1 MHWKQLCARRQR
13 GERRHSIKEAARG
26 GRPRAQRPLELA
38 VVSDDAVEVA
48 RLVSS
53 RPEVPVCLG
62 CERILLCGRDHV
74 GVQLHRRPRGAAAY
88 LPDRWTQQVEFGG
101 RFETCNSTSSPQSTG
116 TPYGRGEH
124 KSTTAWRSTARASR
138 FCLVKSIPDSLR
150 DWATSRAS

>member
-1 MHWKQLCARRQR
+1 M
-13 GERRHSIKEAARG
+13 
-26 GRPRAQRPLELA
+26 
-38 VVSDDAVEVA
+38 SDDAVEVA

-116 TPYGRGEH
+116 TPHGRAEH
-124 KSTTAWRSTARASR
+124 KSTAAWRGTARASR

-150 DWATSRAS
+150 VWATSRV

>member
-1 MHWKQLCARRQR
+1 M
-13 GERRHSIKEAARG
+13 
-26 GRPRAQRPLELA
+26 
-38 VVSDDAVEVA
+38 SDDAVEVA

-116 TPYGRGEH
+116 TPHGRAEH
-124 KSTTAWRSTARASR
+124 KSTAAWRGTARASR
-138 FCLVKSIPDSLR
+138 LCLVKSIPDSLR
-150 DWATSRAS
+150 DWAPRVS